1 MKSHQKSLRSGRIDE
16 SGFYYFLTTITKN
29 RSPLF
34 LNNNTGRIVLD
45 SLQWLDDNDRMS
57 LIAAVVMPDH
67 VHIIAELKKDSLAGL
82 MHSFKSYTANE
93 INKSLGEKGN
103 VWERQYYESVIR
115 DEASLLRVV
124 KYCLEN
130 PVRKGLVEDFRDY
143 KYWYCTYEI

>member
-1 MKSHQKSLRSGRIDE
+1 M
-16 SGFYYFLTTITKN
+16 
-29 RSPLF
+29 
-34 LNNNTGRIVLD
+34 LD